1 MKKALSKRDLDNLQ
15 PKKNAYT
22 VWDPDLPG
30 FGVRVLANGTKS
42 FAVKVR
48 VGRGRLAPQRWI
60 SIGLYGRL
68 TLENARAEARAILAR
83 ALIGQEPAP
92 RAKVT
97 EIDVMTVNDLCD
109 KWLETGALRSRA
121 LGKRFGAMRD
131 PKNIAID
138 RGRIDAHI
146 RPLIGRVR
154 LNELQRRHITGMRDE
169 IARGATSKREWTK
182 PRGKRIV
189 TGGDGTATRTVRL
202 ASSILSF
209 GVREGLLPANPALGV
224 ETAPDKNRDRFLSEA
239 EAKRLGEA
247 MRFVEDQG
255 AHPYGVAII
264 RLLAMSGARKS
275 EIEGLKWSD
284 IDEGTGYLRL
294 AKTKTGAR
302 LIPMTAPMRAIL
314 KSIEPVKGT
323 EFVFPA
329 QTLTAPFHGVPQVWN
344 KVREA
349 ADLQD
354 LRLHDLR
361 HSAASFAL
369 ANGVPLEVIGRLLG
383 HTDLKTTRRYAHLAD
398 AVAKDAAE
406 RTASVVSSLFQP
418 KSDG

>member
-1 MKKALSKRDLDNLQ
+1 MKKPLTKRELDDL
-15 PKKNAYT
+15 PPVTKAT
-22 VWDPDLPG
+22 VIWDAGLPG
-30 FGVRVLANGTKS
+30 FGVRVLPNGTKT

-48 VGRGRLAPQRWI
+48 IGRGRLAPQRWI
-60 SIGLYGRL
+60 TIGKYGPL
-68 TLENARAEARAILAR
+68 TLEMARAEARSVLAR
-83 ALIGQEPAP
+83 ALIGHEPAP
-92 RAKVT
+92 RAKVS
-97 EIDVMTVNDLCD
+97 EIDIMTVNDLCD
-109 KWLETGALRSRA
+109 RWLETGALRSRA
-121 LGKRFGAMRD
+121 LGKRFGALRD

-138 RGRIDAHI
+138 RGRVDAHI

-154 LNELQRRHITGMRDE
+154 LTELQRRHITSMRDE
-169 IARGATSKREWTK
+169 IAKGATSKKEWTK
-182 PRGKRIV
+182 PRGTRIV

-202 ASSILSF
+202 VSSILSF

-224 ETAPDKNRDRFLSEA
+224 ETTPDKSRDRFLSEA

-247 MRFVEDQG
+247 LRFVEDQG

-302 LIPMTAPMRAIL
+302 LIPITAPMRAIL
-314 KSIEPVKGT
+314 KSVEPVKGT

-344 KVREA
+344 RVREA
-349 ADLQD
+349 AGLKD

-398 AVAKDAAE
+398 AIAKDAAE
-406 RTASVVSSLFQP
+406 RTAGVVSSLFAP
-418 KSDG
+418 SVDE